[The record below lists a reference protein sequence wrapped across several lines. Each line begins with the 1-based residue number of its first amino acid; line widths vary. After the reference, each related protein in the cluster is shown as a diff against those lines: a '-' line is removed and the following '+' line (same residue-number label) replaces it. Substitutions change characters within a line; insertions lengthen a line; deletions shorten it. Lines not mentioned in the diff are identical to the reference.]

1 MAGWQDGWMGC
12 IIFGGILAAWSKSAN
27 IEPRYKSLVGL
38 GSTAYSTDYGVRTG
52 NLYKPCP
59 DRHREPGEIKNALN
73 SVPTGF

>member
-38 GSTAYSTDYGVRTG
+38 GSTAYGYST
-52 NLYKPCP
+52 YKPCP